1 MLLTEYTVQDFG
13 VFRGK
18 HTFDLRPSSNPK
30 RRKPVILFGGMNGT
44 GKTTLF
50 EGVKLCLY
58 GRNFRRE
65 RLTNGAY
72 EEYLKSR
79 IHRRQGL
86 SESDGAF
93 VALEFEHSHLGVVSK
108 YYVKR
113 SWKATGNLE
122 EQLEVLQNGQIME
135 DLPRDQLQD
144 FLLDLI
150 PSGVAELFFFD
161 GEKIQNLAE
170 DEPDNVHLI
179 EAFNSLVGIDVVTRL
194 QADLRIH
201 RMRGKGLGKGRFD
214 DSIVAV
220 TKEIDAQNG
229 RLDELAQVRA
239 QKQSE
244 IDHVNAEIEKSEH
257 LLASEGGTYA
267 SRREELKARKTELQ
281 AQIGQYEERTRDFAS
296 GLLPF
301 AIVPSLCFS
310 LRERLLSEEKVQQN
324 LAAAQAMN
332 RLLDELVVKFKE
344 SSFTEG
350 LPISKTLRQ
359 DLVDRIVETANSVL
373 KQEVPAQNF
382 VHQISPPDQRRL
394 LGWIDAVTTGIPAA
408 MRDLGVKL
416 ESAIRE
422 LAAVEES
429 LGRVPPEQTIA
440 PIVERLNDLHQKL
453 GGHLHEAGNLDEA
466 TAEARRKTLELE
478 REFARIREA
487 EELAS
492 RDQRSSDLGAK
503 VQSVLREFAESLR
516 KEKIKSVSEVF
527 SEAFNELSTKK
538 NQLEKVKIDP
548 GDFSITLFRANGTS
562 MSKDELSAGEKQI
575 YAVAMLLAL
584 ARVSGRPL
592 PFIIDTPLARLDS
605 EHRTNIVSNFFPG
618 IGHQVIIFS
627 TNTEIDEEYFDQL
640 TPSISKSYLLEY
652 SQGEE
657 SSVARQG
664 YFWKEEAETVKN

>member
-1 MLLTEYTVQDFG
+1 LLLTEYTVQDFG
-13 VFRGK
+13 VFHGR
-18 HTFDLRPSSNPK
+18 HTFDLRPSSDPK
-30 RRKPVILFGGMNGT
+30 RRKPIILFGGMNGT

-93 VALEFEHSHLGVVSK
+93 VALEFEHSQLGVVSN

-113 SWKATGNLE
+113 SWKATGELD
-122 EQLEVLQNGQIME
+122 EQLEVLQNGHPME
-135 DLPRDQLQD
+135 DLPKDQLQD
-144 FLLDLI
+144 FLMDLI
-150 PSGVAELFFFD
+150 PPGVAELFFFD
-161 GEKIQNLAE
+161 GEKIQNLAD
-170 DEPDNVHLI
+170 DEPDNTHLI

-194 QADLRIH
+194 QTDLRIH
-201 RMRGKGLGKGRFD
+201 RMRSKGSNKGKFD
-214 DSIVAV
+214 DSIL
-220 TKEIDAQNG
+220 TISKELDSQNNK
-229 RLDELAQVRA
+229 LDELAQERA

-244 IDHVNAEIEKSEH
+244 IDHTNAEIEKAEH
-257 LLASEGGTYA
+257 ALAAEGGTYA
-267 SRREELKARKTELQ
+267 SRREELKARKMELQ
-281 AQIGQYEERTRDFAS
+281 IQIGQYEERMRDFAS

-310 LRERLLSEEKVQQN
+310 LRERLQSEEKEQQN

-332 RLLDELVVKFKE
+332 RLLDELVIKIKE
-344 SSFTEG
+344 SIFTEG

-373 KQEVPAQNF
+373 KQDTPVQNF

-394 LGWIDAVTTGIPAA
+394 FGWVDAATTGIPAA
-408 MRDLGVKL
+408 VRDLGIKL

-422 LAAVEES
+422 LAAIEES
-429 LGRVPPEQTIA
+429 LSRVPPEQTIA
-440 PIVERLNDLHQKL
+440 PLVERLNALHQKL
-453 GGHLHEAGNLDEA
+453 GGLLHEAAIQEEA
-466 TAEARRKTLELE
+466 IAEVRRKLLELE

-487 EELAS
+487 EELAN
-492 RDQRSSDLGAK
+492 RDQRSSDLGAR
-503 VQSVLREFAESLR
+503 VQSVLGEFAEGLR
-516 KEKIKSVSEVF
+516 KQKIKNVSEIF
-527 SEAFNELSTKK
+527 TQAFNELSTKK
-538 NQLEKVKIDP
+538 NQLEKVSIDP
-548 GDFSITLFRANGTS
+548 SDFSMTLFRANGTS
-562 MSKDELSAGEKQI
+562 ISKDELSAGEKQI

-605 EHRTNIVSNFFPG
+605 EHRTNIVSNFFPK

-640 TPSISKSYLLEY
+640 VPSISRSYLLKY
-652 SQGEE
+652 DQQQE
-657 SSVARQG
+657 SSVVNQG
-664 YFWKEEAETVKN
+664 YFWKNEMETVRN

>member
-1 MLLTEYTVQDFG
+1 M
-13 VFRGK
+13 FRGK
-18 HTFDLRPSSNPK
+18 HTFDLRPSSDPK
-30 RRKPVILFGGMNGT
+30 RRRPIVLFGGMNGT

-113 SWKATGNLE
+113 SWKATGQLE
-122 EQLEVLQNGQIME
+122 EQLDVLQNGLAME
-135 DLPRDQLQD
+135 DLPKDQLQD

-170 DEPDNVHLI
+170 DEPDNTHLI

-201 RMRGKGLGKGRFD
+201 RMRSKGPNKGKFD
-214 DSIVAV
+214 DSIMAIS
-220 TKEIDAQNG
+220 KEIESQNG
-229 RLDELAQVRA
+229 KLDELAQERA
-239 QKQSE
+239 QRQSE
-244 IDHVNAEIEKSEH
+244 IDHVNAEIEKAEH
-257 LLASEGGTYA
+257 SLASEGGTYA

-281 AQIGQYEERTRDFAS
+281 VQIGQYEERMRDFAS

-301 AIVPSLCFS
+301 AIIPSLCVP
-310 LRERLLSEEKVQQN
+310 LRERLLSEEKGQQN

-332 RLLDELVVKFKE
+332 RLLDELVVRIKE

-359 DLVDRIVETANSVL
+359 DLVDRIVETANSVI
-373 KQEVPAQNF
+373 KQEIPTQNF

-394 LGWIDAVTTGIPAA
+394 LGWVDAATMGIPTAA
-408 MRDLGVKL
+408 RDVGVKL
-416 ESAIRE
+416 ESTMRE
-422 LAAVEES
+422 FAAVEES
-429 LGRVPPEQTIA
+429 LNRVPPELTIA
-440 PIVERLNDLHQKL
+440 PIVEHLNALHQKL
-453 GGHLHEAGNLDEA
+453 GGFLHEAGTLDEL
-466 TAEARRKTLELE
+466 TAEARHRLLELE
-478 REFARIREA
+478 REFARLREA
-487 EELAS
+487 EEFAN
-492 RDQRSSDLGAK
+492 RDQRSADLGAK
-503 VQSVLREFAESLR
+503 VQSVLGEFAENLR
-516 KEKIKSVSEVF
+516 RQKISDVSEIF
-527 SEAFNELSTKK
+527 TQAFNELSTKK
-538 NQLEKVKIDP
+538 NQLEKIRIDP
-548 GDFSITLFRANGTS
+548 NEFSITLFRANGTS
-562 MSKDELSAGEKQI
+562 ISKDELSAGEKQI

-592 PFIIDTPLARLDS
+592 PFMIDTPLARLDS
-605 EHRTNIVSNFFPG
+605 EHRTNIVSNFFPK

-627 TNTEIDEEYFDQL
+627 TNTEIDEEYFDKL
-640 TPSISKSYLLEY
+640 VPSISRSYLLKY
-652 SQGEE
+652 DQGEE
-657 SSVARQG
+657 GSIVSQG
-664 YFWKEEAETVKN
+664 YFWKDRMETVRN